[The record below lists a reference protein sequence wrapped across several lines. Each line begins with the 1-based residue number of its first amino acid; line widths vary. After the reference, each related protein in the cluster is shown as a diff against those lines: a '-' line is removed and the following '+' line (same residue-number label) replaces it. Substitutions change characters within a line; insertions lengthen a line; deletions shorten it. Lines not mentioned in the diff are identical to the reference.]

1 MNNTKTDP
9 PPSTEQAIEEIR
21 RVVAMTYDEVAL
33 LRSRVEEL
41 SNSQGSEI
49 RDVKHRVRLLERER
63 DEEHPPGN
71 GAGE

>member
-1 MNNTKTDP
+1 MTDRAKTDP
-9 PPSTEQAIEEIR
+9 PPPMAEAIEEIR
-21 RVVAMTYDEVAL
+21 RVVAVTYDEVAL
-33 LRSRVEEL
+33 LRARVEEL

-71 GAGE
+71 GAG